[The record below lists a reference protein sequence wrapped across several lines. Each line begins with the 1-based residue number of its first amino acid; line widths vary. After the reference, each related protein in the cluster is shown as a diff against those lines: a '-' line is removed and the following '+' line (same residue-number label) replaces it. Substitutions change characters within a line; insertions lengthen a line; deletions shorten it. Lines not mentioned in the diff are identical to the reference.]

1 MSAPLGTVELDSG
14 RRGVLVVP
22 RHRDLPA
29 LRAALRQ
36 VPEMPRGRSDNGCLL
51 FRFEDGPQVMTA
63 GGELLDWTVDAAR
76 AVKNR
81 AGMGASAPETV
92 ARARHVLAG
101 GVDAARSAIAD
112 SRLVDR
118 LDDHQVLNVAALTV
132 AGSWGG
138 CVFDEQGTGK
148 TITMIATFD
157 LLVERNLADVLV
169 VMAPKSMV
177 REWAVQFDQF
187 TDGVY
192 RVAVVD
198 GSKAEKAK
206 ALASGAD
213 VVVMNY
219 ESAVTSEAAV
229 RLLARRCRTVLAVD
243 ESFNVKNP
251 DARRT
256 AAIARIREWCTHAF
270 ALCGTPA
277 PNAPADMV
285 AQFDLVD
292 LGYTFGPVRLDQDPE
307 VAMSQV
313 RDAVAERGQYV
324 RNLKSVVLKD
334 LPGRSFNRVMVQM
347 RPVQGAAYA
356 ATLDGLITDIRQ
368 ITEVE
373 FRRQAVSFLARRASL
388 LRLCSDPSG
397 VLAGYDELPAK
408 VAALDDLLDQL
419 VRRQND
425 KVILWSFYRSN
436 LDNLAARYGPLGLV
450 RVDGSVPSDERR
462 EAVRRFQEDD
472 DVMVFLGNPAAAG
485 AGLTL
490 HRARVAIYESLS
502 NQAAHYLQS
511 LDRIHRR
518 GQAREV
524 EYITLLC
531 EGTIE
536 EPEYDRLLTKAQT
549 QADLLG
555 DPPDPQPTRVLVL
568 EELLALRASMGRVDG
583 HG

>member
-1 MSAPLGTVELDSG
+1 MELDPG
-14 RRGVLVVP
+14 RRGVLIVP
-22 RHRDLPA
+22 RHQDLPT
-29 LRAALRQ
+29 LRSVLRRL
-36 VPEMPRGRSDNGCLL
+36 PKMPRGRSDNGCLL
-51 FRFEDGPQVMTA
+51 FRFEDGPQVMAA
-63 GGELLDWTVDAAR
+63 GDGLLDWTVDAER
-76 AVKNR
+76 AIQNR
-81 AGMGASAPETV
+81 VRVRTSAAEVVASA
-92 ARARHVLAG
+92 RSVLAG
-101 GVDAARSAIAD
+101 GADAARVAIAD
-112 SRLVDR
+112 SHLVDR
-118 LDDHQVLNVAALTV
+118 LDDHQALNVAALTV
-132 AGSWGG
+132 DGSWGG

-187 TDGVY
+187 TDGMY
-192 RVAVVD
+192 RVAVIE
-198 GSKAEKAK
+198 GSKAEKSK

-219 ESAVTSEAAV
+219 ESAVTSEPAV

-256 AAIARIREWCTHAF
+256 SAIARIREWCTHAF

-277 PNAPADMV
+277 PNSPADMV

-292 LGYTFGPVRLDQDPE
+292 FGYTFGPVRLDHDPE
-307 VAMSQV
+307 VALGQV
-313 RDAVAERGQYV
+313 RDAVTERGHYV
-324 RNLKSVVLKD
+324 RNLKSIVLKD
-334 LPGRSFNRVMVQM
+334 LPGRSFNRVKVQM
-347 RPVQGAAYA
+347 QPVQAAAYA
-356 ATLDGLITDIRQ
+356 ATLDGLITDVRQ
-368 ITEVE
+368 ITDAE
-373 FRRQAVSFLARRASL
+373 FRRQSMSFLARRASL

-397 VLAGYDELPAK
+397 VVDGYDEVPAK

-419 VRRQND
+419 VRQHKE
-425 KVILWSFYRSN
+425 KVLLWSFYRSN
-436 LDNLAARYGPLGLV
+436 LDNLATRYGPLGLV
-450 RVDGSVPSDERR
+450 RVDGSVPSEERR
-462 EAVRRFQEDD
+462 EAVRRFQDDD

-490 HRARVAIYESLS
+490 HRARVAVYESLS

-518 GQAREV
+518 GQARDV

-555 DPPDPQPTRVLVL
+555 DPPDPQPTRVLLL
-568 EELLALRASMGRVDG
+568 EELLKLRATVGAVHQ

>member
-1 MSAPLGTVELDSG
+1 MSGPLGTVELDPG
-14 RRGVLVVP
+14 RRGLLVVP
-22 RHRDLPA
+22 RYQDLPA
-29 LRAALRQ
+29 LRSALRQ

-51 FRFEDGPQVMTA
+51 FRFEEGPQVMTA
-63 GGELLDWTVDAAR
+63 GGLLDWTVDAER
-76 AVKNR
+76 AVQNR
-81 AGMGASAPETV
+81 VRVHERAAEVV
-92 ARARHVLAG
+92 ARARTVLAG
-101 GVDAARSAIAD
+101 GVDAGRAAIAD
-112 SRLVDR
+112 SRLADR
-118 LDDHQVLNVAALTV
+118 LDDHQALTVAALTV
-132 AGSWGG
+132 DGSWGG

-187 TDGVY
+187 TEGVY

-206 ALASGAD
+206 ALTSGAD

-219 ESAVTSEAAV
+219 ESAVTSEPAV

-256 AAIARIREWCTHAF
+256 GAIARIREWCTHAF

-285 AQFDLVD
+285 AQFNLVD
-292 LGYTFGPVRLDQDPE
+292 LGYTFGRVRLDQDPE
-307 VAMSQV
+307 VALGQV
-313 RDAVAERGQYV
+313 REAVIERGHYV

-334 LPGRSFNRVMVQM
+334 LPGRSFNRVKVQM
-347 RPVQGAAYA
+347 QPVQAAAYA
-356 ATLDGLITDIRQ
+356 ATLDGLITDVRQ
-368 ITEVE
+368 ITDAE
-373 FRRQAVSFLARRASL
+373 FRRQAVSFFARRASL

-397 VLAGYDELPAK
+397 VLDGYDELPAK

-419 VRRQND
+419 VNQQKE
-425 KVILWSFYRSN
+425 KVVLWSFYRSN

-450 RVDGSVPSDERR
+450 RVDGSVPSEERR
-462 EAVRRFQEDD
+462 EAVRRFQDDD

-490 HRARVAIYESLS
+490 HRSRVAVYESLS

-518 GQAREV
+518 GQARDV
-524 EYITLLC
+524 EYIALLC

-549 QADLLG
+549 QAELLG
-555 DPPDPQPTRVLVL
+555 DPPDPQPTRVLLL
-568 EELLALRASMGRVDG
+568 EELLTLRASVGAVSG
-583 HG
+583 NG